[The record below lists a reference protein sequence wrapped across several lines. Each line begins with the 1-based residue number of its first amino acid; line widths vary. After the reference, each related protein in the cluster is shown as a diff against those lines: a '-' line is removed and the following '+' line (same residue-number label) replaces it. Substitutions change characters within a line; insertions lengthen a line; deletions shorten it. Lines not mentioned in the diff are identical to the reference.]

1 MCASRGQLDAMGD
14 KLIFSQTFE
23 GLFRALGP
31 RLDESLSS
39 ALREVGLDFQKPLQP
54 AYPLAVFQEVV
65 RLIGQRLY
73 PELDTEGQAH
83 AMGREFMDGYGQ
95 TMVGRAMVGMMRII
109 GPRRTL
115 ERLSRQFRTGN
126 NFSETTLT
134 QVGPSEFQ
142 LWCNQVTIPGWY
154 CGLLERGLELAGAK
168 GSLAVLLRSDETGG
182 TFRVTWENS

>member
-1 MCASRGQLDAMGD
+1 MGE

-23 GLFRALGP
+23 GIFRALGP
-31 RLDESLSS
+31 RLDPSLSA
-39 ALREVGLDFQKPLQP
+39 ALRQLGLDTQKPLEP
-54 AYPLAVFQEVV
+54 AYPLAVFLEAV
-65 RLIGQRLY
+65 RLIGQRLF
-73 PELDTEGQAH
+73 PELDADGQAH
-83 AMGREFMDGYGQ
+83 ALGREFMDGYSQ
-95 TMVGRAMVGMMRII
+95 TMVGRAMVGMMRVL

-134 QVGPSEFQ
+134 QVSPAEFQ

-154 CGLLERGLELAGAK
+154 AGLIERGLELAGAK
-168 GSLAVLLRSDETGG
+168 APLALLLRLDETGG